1 MSEKR
6 AFSLMQLKAVNEDS
20 REITGIAS
28 TPEADRVGDIMDPE
42 GAKFKLPM
50 PLLWQ
55 HDHSQPIGEVID
67 AKVTRKGIEIK
78 AKLAKVDSPSQLAAR
93 LEEAWQ
99 SIKTGLVRGLSIGFR
114 PIEYN
119 FLDDGGIRFI
129 EWDWYELSA
138 VTIPANADASIQT
151 VKSLYKKQSTTSDCS
166 VSKSNHTVVHAGA
179 SATKTTIQ
187 TKTKANMNIKEQI
200 KTFEAKRAAQEAAR
214 EEIMAKA
221 AEEGRTLDGEESENY
236 DNLTSEIKS
245 VDAHL
250 GRLYDME
257 QTQIKA
263 AKPVDSTPTTKAA
276 SANRSPAIVKTVKEL
291 APGIGFARL
300 ALSMHAGKG
309 NINDAKS
316 FAENIFHDDLRV
328 NSIFKSAVSA
338 GTTTNPG
345 WAGNLVDYQT
355 LSNEFI
361 EFLRPRTIIGR
372 FGTGNIP
379 ALRRVPFNIRIKG
392 KNESGSAAWVGEG
405 YAKPVTQSGYNSV
418 ELKWAKIAAISVI
431 TDEIERFGDLSVQTL
446 VRDDLAEAVIE
457 RMDTDLINPSKAEGL
472 NESASPASITNSVD
486 AILSKGN
493 DADSVREDIAAL
505 WTVADGTNISNES
518 AVYITDA
525 KTARML
531 STMKNPLGNKEFPDM
546 TVKGGE
552 IDGIPVL
559 VSNYVPSDANGS
571 LFILAFASEIY
582 LADDGIV
589 TIDTSREASI
599 IMDNNPN
606 SETTAKMVSM
616 FQTNSI
622 AIRAERYVN
631 WKKRRPQAVA
641 YIKNVNWGKTTAD

>member
-119 FLDDGGIRFI
+119 FLDEGGIRFI

-257 QTQIKA
+257 QTQIKT

-338 GTTTNPG
+338 GTTTNPE

-361 EFLRPRTIIGR
+361 EFLRPRTIIGQ

-379 ALRRVPFNIRIKG
+379 ELRHIPFNIRIKG
-392 KNESGSAAWVGEG
+392 KKESGSAAWVGEG
-405 YAKPVTQSGYNSV
+405 YAKPVTKSGYNSV
-418 ELKWAKIAAISVI
+418 ELKWAKIAGISVI
-431 TDEIERFGDLSVQTL
+431 TDEINRFSEISVQTL
-446 VRDDLAEAVIE
+446 VRDDLAEAVVE
-457 RMDTDLINPSKAEGL
+457 RMDTDFINPLKAKGEG
-472 NESASPASITNSVD
+472 EHASPASITNGVA
-486 AILSKGN
+486 AIQSKGN
-493 DADSVREDIAAL
+493 DADSVREDIAVL
-505 WTVADGTNISNES
+505 WSVADGTNISNAS
-518 AVYITDA
+518 AVYITDS
-525 KTARML
+525 KTARRL
-531 STMKNPLGNKEFPDM
+531 STMTNPLGNKEFPKV

-552 IDGIPVL
+552 IDGIPLL
-559 VSNYVPSDANGS
+559 VSNYVPSDSNGS

-599 IMDNNPN
+599 IMDSEPN
-606 SETTAKMVSM
+606 SESAPKIVSM

-631 WKKRRPQAVA
+631 WEKRRPEAVA